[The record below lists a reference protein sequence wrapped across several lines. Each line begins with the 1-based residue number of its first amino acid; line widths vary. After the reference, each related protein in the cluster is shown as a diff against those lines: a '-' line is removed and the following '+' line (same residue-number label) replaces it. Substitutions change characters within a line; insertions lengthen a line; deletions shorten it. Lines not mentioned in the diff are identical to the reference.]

1 MRPGEA
7 ILRILA
13 EAATTLERSFKG
25 RGAEEA
31 ADEYLQYWHS
41 ERHAWSLV
49 PRLGRAG
56 TRTLDLY
63 KASRSDRTIP
73 ILSASGKISGWAIG
87 RASCS
92 ESGCPYVSLSVVA
105 VSFKKT
111 ISHTYT
117 TTVTNDTHPTSH

>member
-31 ADEYLQYWHS
+31 ADEYQQYCHS
-41 ERHAWSLV
+41 GRHAWSLV

-63 KASRSDRTIP
+63 KASRSDRTIT
-73 ILSASGKISGWAIG
+73 ILSASGKISAREAGAPVRSDYGLDTEDATG
-87 RASCS
+87 RGSA
-92 ESGCPYVSLSVVA
+92 LTA
-105 VSFKKT
+105 TK
-111 ISHTYT
+111 
-117 TTVTNDTHPTSH
+117 

>member
-1 MRPGEA
+1 MRISDWISDVCSSDLTGICYASGAGLPLDNMRPGEA

-31 ADEYLQYWHS
+31 ADEYKQYWHS

-56 TRTLDLY
+56 
-63 KASRSDRTIP
+63 K
-73 ILSASGKISGWAIG
+73 IG
-87 RASCS
+87 RASCR
-92 ESGCPYVSLSVVA
+92 ERVCQA
-105 VSFKKT
+105 V
-111 ISHTYT
+111 
-117 TTVTNDTHPTSH
+117 